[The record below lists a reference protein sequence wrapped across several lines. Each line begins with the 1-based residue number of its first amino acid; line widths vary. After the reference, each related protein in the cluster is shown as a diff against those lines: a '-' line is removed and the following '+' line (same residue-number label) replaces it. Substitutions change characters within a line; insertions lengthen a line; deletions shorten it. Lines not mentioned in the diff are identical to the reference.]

1 MRVLITGL
9 NGFTGRY
16 VQQELQGHGH
26 EVVGLAVDLTNP
38 EAVAKEVQNLRP
50 EGVIHLAGV
59 SFVGH
64 DDINALYRVNLIGT
78 RNLLD
83 ALNEHASNVQCV
95 LLASSAN
102 IYGNATE
109 GVIVESTIPAPA
121 NDYAVSKLAMEYMA
135 RLWFDRLPI
144 VITRPF
150 NYTGV
155 GQSDSFLL
163 PKIVGHF
170 KRNERQIE
178 LGNLDVFRDFCD
190 VRAVANAYR
199 RLVEVYPTGQTVNVC
214 SGRSHS
220 LREVIEMV
228 EAVAGYQIEVKV
240 NPSFV
245 RANEVRSLL
254 GSADRLRNVIGAW
267 DSPSL
272 CETLEWMY
280 RSASL

>member
-1 MRVLITGL
+1 MRILVTGL
-9 NGFTGRY
+9 NGFTGYY
-16 VQQELQGHGH
+16 VKQELETHGH
-26 EVVGLAVDLTNP
+26 QVVGLTADLSNP
-38 EAVAKEVQNLRP
+38 DAVAKDVQNLRP
-50 EGVIHLAGV
+50 EGVIHLAAI

-64 DDINALYRVNLIGT
+64 GDANAFYQVNLMGT

-83 ALNEHASNVQCV
+83 VLAKHADNIRCV

-109 GVIVESTIPAPA
+109 GIIRESASPAPA

-135 RLWFDRLPI
+135 HLWLGQLPI

-170 KRNERQIE
+170 KRGERQIE

-190 VRAVANAYR
+190 VRSVANACR
-199 RLVEVYPTGQTVNVC
+199 RLVEKCPAGQTVNVC
-214 SGRSHS
+214 SGRGHS
-220 LREVIEMV
+220 LREVIEMM
-228 EAVAGYQIEVKV
+228 EAVAGYRIEINV

-254 GSADRLRNVIGAW
+254 GSAERLRNIIGEW
-267 DSPSL
+267 DSPPL
-272 CETLEWMY
+272 RETLEWMY
-280 RSASL
+280 RSQL